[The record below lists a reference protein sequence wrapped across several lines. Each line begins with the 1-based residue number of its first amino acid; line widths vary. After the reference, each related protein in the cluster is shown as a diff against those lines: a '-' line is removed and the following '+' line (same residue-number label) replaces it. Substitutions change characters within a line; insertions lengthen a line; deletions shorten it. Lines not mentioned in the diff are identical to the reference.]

1 MLRANAKLT
10 SSNYNSF
17 TSVEEAFDNINLIAI
32 QNDLQLVAKVDV
44 KAIHKAGKKI
54 GDLTTEEVNTY
65 VKAELFKVNGGKIA
79 DVKYAVEGDDDI
91 IYFIYSDGSKV
102 KAEEYVSDFQEK
114 VKNIFK
120 RFFNE

>member
-1 MLRANAKLT
+1 M
-10 SSNYNSF
+10 
-17 TSVEEAFDNINLIAI
+17 
-32 QNDLQLVAKVDV
+32 
-44 KAIHKAGKKI
+44 
-54 GDLTTEEVNTY
+54 
-65 VKAELFKVNGGKIA
+65 
-79 DVKYAVEGDDDI
+79 KYAVEGDDDI